1 MPARSGAV
9 HVATTK
15 RVYKGKT
22 YVTHL
27 LRRSIRKGR
36 TVTHE
41 TLGNLSHLPD
51 HLIAIIKRSLRGE
64 TFVPAAETFRITG
77 SLPHGHVDAVL
88 TMIRKLGVEELIASK
103 RSRQRDLVIAMI
115 AERLLFPSSKLAHTR
130 HWHCTT
136 LAQELDIVDATEDH
150 LYDAMDW
157 LLLRQQAIEKKLAR
171 RHLGEGAMVLYD
183 VTSSYYEG
191 KTCPLARFG
200 HDRDGK
206 TGCPIIVYGMLTD
219 ADGRPVAVQVYPGN
233 TGDPKTVPDQV
244 EVLTKR
250 FGLARVVLVGD
261 RGMLTQTQIDVLKK
275 HPGLGWISALRS
287 GVIRRLLAKGHLV
300 RKDLVSVRLAEITS
314 PDFPGER
321 LVACYNPQLAEQRR
335 HKRQELLAAT
345 QAELEAL
352 AASVARCSGPPEK
365 AADIGVRAGKI
376 INHYKMSKHFSLT
389 ISDGHLE
396 WTRKTDHISNEELLD
411 GIYVIR
417 TSEPTQRLAADD
429 GVRSYKRLAL
439 VEQAFRC
446 LKGIDLLVRPI
457 HHRIADRV
465 RAHILLCLLAFY
477 VEWHLRQVWQPL
489 LFEDEELTEDRRRR
503 DPVAPA
509 QASESV
515 RLKKK
520 THTTAGGLP
529 MQSFRTLMA
538 HLGTRCRN
546 SCVVAG
552 DPKQMTFFQVTDA
565 DALQAE
571 ALRLIKM

>member
-1 MPARSGAV
+1 MPSRTGAV

-27 LRRSIRKGR
+27 LRRSIRKGK

-51 HLIAIIKRSLRGE
+51 HVIDLIKRSLKGE
-64 TFVPAAETFRITG
+64 TFVPAADAVRITR
-77 SLPHGHVDAVL
+77 SRPHGHVEAVL
-88 TMIRKLGVEELIASK
+88 KMIKTLGLDDLIASESSH
-103 RSRQRDLVIAMI
+103 RRHLVVAMI
-115 AERLLFPSSKLAHTR
+115 AERLIFPSSKLANTR
-130 HWHCTT
+130 HWHDTT
-136 LAQELDIVDATEDH
+136 LAEELDVADATEDQ

-157 LLLRQQAIEKKLAR
+157 LLERQSAIENRLAK
-171 RHLGEGAMVLYD
+171 RHLGDGAMVLYD

-206 TGCPIIVYGMLTD
+206 TGLPIIVYGTLTD
-219 ADGRPVAVQVYPGN
+219 AEGRPVAVQVYPGN
-233 TGDPKTVPDQV
+233 TADPKTVPDQV
-244 EVLTKR
+244 ETLTKR
-250 FGLARVVLVGD
+250 FGLSRVVLVGD

-287 GVIRRLLAKGHLV
+287 GSIRRLLADGHLV
-300 RKDLVSVRLAEITS
+300 KTDLESERLAEISS

-321 LVACYNPQLAEQRR
+321 LVACYNPLLAEQRR
-335 HKRQELLAAT
+335 QKRQDLLAAT

-352 AASVARCSGPPEK
+352 AASVKRAAAKPET
-365 AADIGVRAGKI
+365 AAEIGVRAGKI
-376 INHYKMSKHFSLT
+376 INHYKMAKHFTLT
-389 ISDGHLE
+389 IGDGSLE
-396 WTRKTDHISNEELLD
+396 WARKQDEITREELLD
-411 GIYVIR
+411 GIYVVR
-417 TSEPTQRLAADD
+417 TSEPTERLTAAD

-457 HHRIADRV
+457 HHRTADRV

-477 VEWHLRQVWQPL
+477 VEWHLRRVWEPL
-489 LFEDEELTEDRRRR
+489 LFEDEGLTEDRPRR

-509 QASESV
+509 KPSESAK
-515 RLKKK
+515 LKKK
-520 THTTAGGLP
+520 THKTPGGLP
-529 MQSFRTLMA
+529 VQSFRTLMA

-546 SCVVAG
+546 MCVMTA
-552 DPKQMTFFQVTDA
+552 DPNQTAFHQVTEA
-565 DALQAE
+565 DALQSE